1 MKNQITSPQTDHDAP
16 VALQIS
22 SAHMQTTYSNFARGV
37 MTEEE
42 IFLDFGLNPNAAGKV
57 LEEPAVLSNRIVL
70 SIPSAVR
77 LHQLLQ
83 SMLIR
88 RQQAVEKSR
97 KTNAPEEENP
107 SSKS

>member
-1 MKNQITSPQTDHDAP
+1 MKNEITSPQPDHEAT

-22 SAHMQTTYSNFARGV
+22 TASMQTTYSNFARGV

-70 SIPSAVR
+70 SIPSVVR

-97 KTNAPEEENP
+97 KTNAQEEESP